1 MVREAEK
8 HADADRQRKVSGVK
22 VYVNIQ
28 YICTSYGE
36 NIWSLFFLGRGS
48 GGNLDF
54 GLWLCH
60 KGILTDLSIRLS
72 SILMT

>member
-8 HADADRQRKVSGVK
+8 HADADRQRKVSRVK
-22 VYVNIQ
+22 IHVKIQ

-54 GLWLCH
+54 GCVT
-60 KGILTDLSIRLS
+60 KEF
-72 SILMT
+72 

>member
-36 NIWSLFFLGRGS
+36 NIWSLFFPGRGS
-48 GGNLDF
+48 GGNLD
-54 GLWLCH
+54 L
-60 KGILTDLSIRLS
+60 KP
-72 SILMT
+72 

>member
-8 HADADRQRKVSGVK
+8 HADADRQRKVSGVT
-22 VYVNIQ
+22 VHVNIQ

-36 NIWSLFFLGRGS
+36 NIWSLFFSSKGKQWEL
-48 GGNLDF
+48 

-60 KGILTDLSIRLS
+60 KEILTDLSTRLS

>member
-22 VYVNIQ
+22 IHVNIQ

-36 NIWSLFFLGRGS
+36 NIWSLFFPGRGS
-48 GGNLDF
+48 GGNLAF
-54 GLWLCH
+54 GCVT
-60 KGILTDLSIRLS
+60 KVF
-72 SILMT
+72 

>member
-36 NIWSLFFLGRGS
+36 NIWSLFFREGEAV
-48 GGNLDF
+48 
-54 GLWLCH
+54 
-60 KGILTDLSIRLS
+60 GIWTLVVSQRNFD
-72 SILMT
+72 

>member
-22 VYVNIQ
+22 IHVNIQ

-36 NIWSLFFLGRGS
+36 NIWLLFFPGRGS
-48 GGNLDF
+48 GGN
-54 GLWLCH
+54 
-60 KGILTDLSIRLS
+60 
-72 SILMT
+72 

>member
-22 VYVNIQ
+22 IHVNIQ

-36 NIWSLFFLGRGS
+36 NIWSLFFPGRGS

-54 GLWLCH
+54 GLWTLVVSQRNF
-60 KGILTDLSIRLS
+60 D
-72 SILMT
+72 